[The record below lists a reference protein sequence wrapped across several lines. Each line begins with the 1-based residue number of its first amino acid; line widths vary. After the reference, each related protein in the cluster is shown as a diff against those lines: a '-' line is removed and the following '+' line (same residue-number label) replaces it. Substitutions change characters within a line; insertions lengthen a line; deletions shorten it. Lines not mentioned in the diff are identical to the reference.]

1 MESVSATG
9 FISEEAVKFLASY
22 YEERKIFFLHKG
34 AERPF
39 LLHTEGNSGLSD
51 NNT

>member
-22 YEERKIFFLHKG
+22 YEERKIFFRTKVQKHHFCFTVTG
-34 AERPF
+34 RAA
-39 LLHTEGNSGLSD
+39 
-51 NNT
+51 